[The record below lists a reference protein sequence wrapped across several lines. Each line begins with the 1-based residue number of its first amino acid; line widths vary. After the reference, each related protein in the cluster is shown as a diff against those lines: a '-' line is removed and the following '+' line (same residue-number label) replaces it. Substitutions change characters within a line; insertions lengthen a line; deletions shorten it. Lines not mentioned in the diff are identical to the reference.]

1 MDKMQRTLA
10 VLGICLVVFS
20 LMTLP
25 VDDPETSYNE
35 SETPINSA
43 ALVDG
48 NFVADA
54 NPLTQVKHPTS
65 LVRRERTAWHES
77 STNSAEIMQAHSGDS
92 SSCLTLLCT
101 LIC

>member
-1 MDKMQRTLA
+1 MQRTLA

-25 VDDPETSYNE
+25 ADDPETSYNE
-35 SETPINSA
+35 SEAPISSA
-43 ALVDG
+43 ALMAG
-48 NFVADA
+48 NIVADA
-54 NPLTQVKHPTS
+54 NPLTQVKDPTS

-77 STNSAEIMQAHSGDS
+77 STNSAEIVQAHSGELN
-92 SSCLTLLCT
+92 SCLTLLCT